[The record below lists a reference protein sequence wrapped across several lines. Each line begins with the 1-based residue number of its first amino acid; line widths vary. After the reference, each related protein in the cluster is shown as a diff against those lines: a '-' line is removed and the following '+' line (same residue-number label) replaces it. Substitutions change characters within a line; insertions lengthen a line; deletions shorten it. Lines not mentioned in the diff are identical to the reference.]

1 MVSTARRFVRLGE
14 GTSHHYS
21 VRTAGECLANIATSA
36 HSAISDDWHIARC
49 FFEVSV
55 ARRRA
60 INCRSNLRNTES
72 KHTAR
77 GASRTWAD
85 TDQNRG
91 RPTLH
96 NFESHV
102 IPYSV
107 SDNHGNAHLTAKLFQ
122 IERLVLR
129 RNVSHRRH
137 RALYD
142 ENVRTS
148 LLRDLAEFGRSLRN
162 GTNRRQHA
170 AVFNLAHRSEEHTSE
185 LQSRGHLVCRL
196 LLEKKKWH
204 TQNT

>member
-1 MVSTARRFVRLGE
+1 MQVV
-14 GTSHHYS
+14 
-21 VRTAGECLANIATSA
+21 IAPTKFWLPSSTSA
-36 HSAISDDWHIARC
+36 GPNRIC
-49 FFEVSV
+49 FSEPV
-55 ARRRA
+55 A
-60 INCRSNLRNTES
+60 
-72 KHTAR
+72 
-77 GASRTWAD
+77 
-85 TDQNRG
+85 
-91 RPTLH
+91 PTLH

-170 AVFNLAHRSEEHTSE
+170 AVFNVAHTR
-185 LQSRGHLVCRL
+185 RD
-196 LLEKKKWH
+196 
-204 TQNT
+204 

>member
-1 MVSTARRFVRLGE
+1 MQVV
-14 GTSHHYS
+14 
-21 VRTAGECLANIATSA
+21 IAPTKFWLPSSTSA
-36 HSAISDDWHIARC
+36 GPNRICFSEPVAPTLMRLRC
-49 FFEVSV
+49 
-55 ARRRA
+55 RRLPCGLA
-60 INCRSNLRNTES
+60 
-72 KHTAR
+72 
-77 GASRTWAD
+77 
-85 TDQNRG
+85 
-91 RPTLH
+91 TLH

-170 AVFNLAHRSEEHTSE
+170 AVFNLAHTR
-185 LQSRGHLVCRL
+185 RD
-196 LLEKKKWH
+196 
-204 TQNT
+204 